1 MIAQYGTLSLS
12 RSRLK
17 HNVEVL
23 RRQVGAGT
31 MLCATIKA
39 NAYGHGVGLV
49 AELLWE
55 AGVRWVCVYSLEEAA
70 AIEKFAWDGVLVLAP
85 FVAIAGSETVVNSLD
100 SAIRLNVTDVESVR
114 RLSVALGERRVPL
127 NVHVQIDTGLTRA
140 GVEPEGVQALVDEI
154 HTSRNLRLEGVFAHL
169 SHGDVREH
177 ETLEREMAALLRVAA
192 PLKKRWPKLLVHLQN
207 SGGAFHLPAVGGGG
221 FEMVRCGIA
230 VYGLQ
235 ASMRHRVEELL
246 PVARLT
252 APILAIHER
261 AASTGVGYGHTF
273 VTGRASRLA
282 IVPVGYADG
291 YPRGLSN
298 RAVVQVRGQDVP
310 VVGRVSMDQIIV
322 DVTDVPEAGVGEEV
336 VVVSDDP
343 MKANCVDRLAEA
355 VGTIGYELATHW
367 GARLR
372 RVVVE

>member
-1 MIAQYGTLSLS
+1 MIAQYGTLQLS
-12 RSRLK
+12 RSRMK
-17 HNVEVL
+17 HNVGVL
-23 RRQVGAGT
+23 RRQVGEGT
-31 MLCATIKA
+31 ILCATIKA
-39 NAYGHGVGLV
+39 NAYGHGVGPV
-49 AELLWE
+49 AGLLWE

-70 AIEKFAWDGVLVLAP
+70 AIEKFEWDGVLVLAP

-100 SAIRLNVTDVESVR
+100 SSIRLNVTDGESAR
-114 RLSVALGERRVPL
+114 RLSAALGERRGPL
-127 NVHVQIDTGLTRA
+127 NVHVQIDTGLTRI
-140 GVEPEGVQALVDEI
+140 GVEPEGVETLVEEI
-154 HTSRNLRLEGVFAHL
+154 LKLANLRLEGVFAHL

-177 ETLEREMAALLRVAA
+177 ETLEREMATLLRVAG
-192 PLKKRWPKLLVHLQN
+192 PLKKRWPKLMVHLQN
-207 SGGAFHLPAVGGGG
+207 SGGAFHLPAGG

-246 PVARLT
+246 PVGRLT

-261 AASTGVGYGHTF
+261 GASTGVGYGHTF

-291 YPRGLSN
+291 YPRGVSN

-322 DVTDVPEAGVGEEV
+322 DVTDVPEVSVGEV
-336 VVVSDDP
+336 VMVVSDDP

-367 GARLR
+367 GGRLR
-372 RVVVE
+372 RVVVD